1 MVGTKERIAHEE
13 IPGEFSGNPVSAGNF
28 DIGVGK
34 DLSGKSLYGCG
45 LAPGI
50 QGQAGFAAGLLE
62 KSFPVPTIFDGNL
75 GQQQAA
81 ANAIGD
87 EQAVAPDLHGLGKN
101 RDQAGEHA
109 QRNLQLRSFFQG
121 YRQETGIVESGGA
134 GSFCH
139 GAIQRRDGQGIPDA
153 SPQLAREFQMTFT
166 MTFAMEFAAE
176 FAMKF
181 APQIKSREDA
191 ARLRQ
196 PGRKGRRFRKR
207 PTLQSGKNRLVRDAE
222 QSPALLERKFQFQFR
237 GQRGGTSG
245 FASQTAAFQTAFQ
258 TAWTSRFLRRARTK
272 DRRRR
277 FSDLR
282 SIRDQKAT
290 K

>member
-1 MVGTKERIAHEE
+1 MHQEE
-13 IPGEFSGNPVSAGNF
+13 ILGEFSRNPVSAGSF
-28 DIGVGK
+28 DIDVGK
-34 DLSGKSLYGCG
+34 DLGGKSLYGCG

-50 QGQAGFAAGLLE
+50 QRQAGFAAGLLE

-87 EQAVAPDLHGLGKN
+87 EQAVAPDFHCLGKN
-101 RDQAGEHA
+101 RDQAGEYA

-121 YRQETGIVESGGA
+121 HRQETGIVESGGA
-134 GSFCH
+134 GSFRH
-139 GAIQRRDGQGIPDA
+139 GAIQRRDGQRIPDA
-153 SPQLAREFQMTFT
+153 SPQLAMVFA
-166 MTFAMEFAAE
+166 MTFAMKFAE
-176 FAMKF
+176 FAMKI
-181 APQIKSREDA
+181 AAQIKSREDA

-196 PGRKGRRFRKR
+196 SGRNRRRFRKR

-237 GQRGGTSG
+237 GQRGGASG
-245 FASQTAAFQTAFQ
+245 FAYRQISRRLFTTAFQ
-258 TAWTSRFLRRARTK
+258 TAWTSRFLRRERTK